1 MKKKV
6 VSCLLAAAM
15 VVSSGAAVPG
25 FFFTPE
31 KVQAEENDTKA
42 EKENLALK
50 GTAAASEAEAD
61 STSAAKAIDGNK
73 GTHWGTSPNKVTNEW
88 IEVTL
93 EKPTKVSEIK
103 VFWERT
109 GAAGNHQNNIKQW
122 KVDVKTMSGE
132 YKNVHQKTDEDT
144 YAPSEQTITLGENAQ
159 EVVTAVKITVN
170 KADKGPDNFWSNI
183 GLSEIEIYGEES
195 DIEAAENKNHV
206 NAAGVTAE
214 ASTTEAPSLPVSNIK
229 DGNNQTRWAS
239 NYTDASKQTVT
250 VTFPKVT
257 LVKEL
262 DFDLHTRDVAPMPSN
277 VKSFDLV
284 YADASGTEHTVKISN
299 AKSTEGGKTGYVTN
313 VQHIFETPVY
323 MKSFK
328 MTNFELRVDIAGQ
341 NGYNNISIREVRAYS
356 NAQSET
362 PDPQGQTLDEVVA
375 SIKGTKIA
383 KDVNE
388 FTLPNVPDG
397 FTIES
402 NGADFE
408 QIIGEADK
416 ETGKLPV
423 VHPMTDKEVQISFN
437 VTETKTGNVKNT
449 GDLAFTV
456 EGTKDTTKAKNEKP
470 SVIPEI
476 QEWFS
481 ESDQKVSVDTLTE
494 VTYSDDSLK
503 AIVDEFVSDYK
514 DFTGK
519 ELKAS
524 KSSEGKANAF
534 NFKKAAPDTLLGD
547 EGYTMDI
554 KSDRIDVQSVSVT
567 GNMYG
572 MQTILQMYKG
582 SEGGFSIGK
591 MRDYPRYETR
601 GFLLDVARKPVSL
614 EMMKEITRTMRYYKM
629 NDFQAHLSDNYI
641 WLGEYGKYGTE
652 NNAFDAYEAF
662 RLESGLTNEAG
673 ESPTAKDYSITK
685 EQFKKFITDERAVGM
700 NIVPEI
706 DVPAHALSFTKIW
719 PELKVSNKLHN
730 NNPLIDHFDLTNDAA
745 VAKIKEIFDDYTK
758 GTNPTF
764 DADTV
769 VHIGADEF
777 MADAKSY
784 REFVNEIIPYVDK
797 TNTVRMW
804 GGLTQ
809 IKDNPPT
816 EINKDAIDGVQ
827 INLWSKDWADGI
839 DMYNMGYD
847 LINTIDDYGYLV
859 PDGSRTRKNAYGD
872 LLSIDRIFKD
882 FKVNN
887 VRTKNGAYKA
897 VPSGDDQMLGAAFA
911 LWSDNIDRKAS
922 GLSESD
928 LYWRFFDAM
937 PFYAEK
943 TWAATGQ
950 EKGTSANLTALAEK
964 MGTGPNTNPYY
975 QEEKKGEEY
984 EKYEFA
990 DMKDSSENK
999 RDLKEGKGAEVKDGV
1014 LNLGDEESY
1023 VTTPIEQLGNGNAIS
1038 FDLELNKPSKP
1049 GDILFEADPAY
1060 GTHDIRVME
1069 NGKLGFTRELYDY
1082 YFDYEL
1088 PVGKKVNLKIVSTQQ
1103 KTELFADGRS
1113 VGTAVGKFVHNG
1125 QVKKEGIKNATFAL
1139 PIERIG
1145 SKTNALA
1152 GKIDNVVVSAVN
1164 TEDKYNKK
1172 DWTITTDS
1180 EYSNNSA
1187 TEGEVTKA
1195 FDGKADTK
1203 WHSEWQAGAGETNG
1217 RLHDGAPKGQGT
1229 VDTIFAQAKFDKGYE
1244 IDRIAFTPRQDQPS
1258 GYVTK
1263 ADLYIQTEKDGE
1275 MKKVV
1280 TDAQFA
1286 ADKTQKVFRFNKQT
1300 VYGFKFVAKASN
1312 DGWVAVSEFNVGDEI
1327 QVVESG
1333 KNTIFVNA
1341 EKGGK
1346 AEIVGAEAGKPF
1358 EVDKGA
1364 KVTVKATP
1372 DKDYHFVGWYHSSNA
1387 ETPVSTDAE
1396 YEFTVSG
1403 NYALTAK
1410 FEKDNVTPP
1419 VETKD
1424 VTSIDNPEKV
1434 TVEEGTTFEDLKKD
1448 LPKTVT
1454 VHFGEGGKAET
1465 ADVEVTWEKGEYKG
1479 EAEKTYTLSGT
1490 LGKLPEKVTNTKNLK
1505 AEIKVEV
1512 TKKEVTPPVET
1523 KDITS
1528 VKNPEK
1534 VTVEEGTT
1542 FEELKKDLPKTV
1554 TVHFGEGGKAETADV
1569 EVTWEKGEYKGEAEK
1584 TYTLS
1589 GTLGKLPEN
1598 VTNTKNLKAE
1608 IKVEVKKK
1616 AVTPPVEKEEYTI
1629 TVSVNDSKMGT
1640 VKLAPEKDSYKEG
1653 DVVTAT
1659 AAAKEGYKF
1668 VNWTVDGKAVS
1679 DKAEFTFK
1687 VDRTLTLKAN
1697 FEKAA
1702 ENPNQED
1709 PKQENPKDD
1718 DKAVQTGD
1726 AAGSPIVPIAGLALA
1741 VGAVMAALRK
1751 KED

>member
-15 VVSSGAAVPG
+15 VVSSGAVVPG
-25 FFFTPE
+25 FFFMPE

-73 GTHWGTSPNKVTNEW
+73 GTHWGTSQNKVTNEW

-132 YKNVHQKTDEDT
+132 YKNVHQKTDEGT
-144 YAPSEQTITLGENAQ
+144 YAPSEQTITLAEDAQ

-214 ASTTEAPSLPVSNIK
+214 ASTTEASSLPVSNIK

-239 NYTDASKQTVT
+239 DYSEASKQTVT

-284 YADASGTEHTVKISN
+284 YTDAQGTEHTVKISN
-299 AKSTEGGKTGYVTN
+299 AKSTESGKTGYVTDMR
-313 VQHIFETPVY
+313 HIFETPVY

-328 MTNFELRVDIAGQ
+328 MTNFDLQIDIEGQ
-341 NGYNNISIREVRAYS
+341 NGYNNISILEVRAYS
-356 NAQSET
+356 NDQSET
-362 PDPQGQTLDEVVA
+362 PQGQTLDEVVA

-456 EGTKDTTKAKNEKP
+456 EGTKDTTKAKNAKP

-519 ELKAS
+519 ELKAG

-534 NFKKAAPDTLLGD
+534 NFKKAAPDELLGD

-582 SEGGFSIGK
+582 SEGGFSIGT

-641 WLGEYGKYGTE
+641 WLGEYGKNGTE
-652 NNAFDAYEAF
+652 NNAFNAYEAF

-685 EQFKKFITDERAVGM
+685 EQFKKFIADERAVGM

-745 VAKIKEIFDDYTK
+745 VTKIKEIFDDYTK

-847 LINTIDDYGYLV
+847 LINTIDDHGYLV
-859 PDGSRTRKNAYGD
+859 PDGSLTRKNAYGD
-872 LLSIDRIFKD
+872 LLDIGRIFKD

-950 EKGTSANLTALAEK
+950 EKGTSAKLTALAEK

-1217 RLHDGAPKGQGT
+1217 RLHDGAPTGQGT

-1424 VTSIDNPEKV
+1424 VTSIDKPEKV

-1448 LPKTVT
+1448 LPKIVT
-1454 VHFGEGGKAET
+1454 VHFGEGE
-1465 ADVEVTWEKGEYKG
+1465 
-1479 EAEKTYTLSGT
+1479 
-1490 LGKLPEKVTNTKNLK
+1490 
-1505 AEIKVEV
+1505 
-1512 TKKEVTPPVET
+1512 
-1523 KDITS
+1523 
-1528 VKNPEK
+1528 
-1534 VTVEEGTT
+1534 
-1542 FEELKKDLPKTV
+1542 
-1554 TVHFGEGGKAETADV
+1554 KAETADV

-1608 IKVEVKKK
+1608 IEVEVTKKE
-1616 AVTPPVEKEEYTI
+1616 VTPPVEKEEYTI

-1640 VKLAPEKDSYKEG
+1640 VKLNPEKDSYKEG

-1709 PKQENPKDD
+1709 PKDD

-1726 AAGSPIVPIAGLALA
+1726 TAGSPIVPIAGLALA
-1741 VGAVMAALRK
+1741 AGAVMAAVRK

>member
-15 VVSSGAAVPG
+15 IVSSGAAVPG

-73 GTHWGTSPNKVTNEW
+73 GTHWGTSQNKVTNEW

-132 YKNVHQKTDEDT
+132 YKNVHQKTDEGT
-144 YAPSEQTITLGENAQ
+144 YAPSEQTITLAEDAQ

-214 ASTTEAPSLPVSNIK
+214 ASTTEASSLPVSNIK

-239 NYTDASKQTVT
+239 DYSEASKQTVT

-284 YADASGTEHTVKISN
+284 YADAAGTEHTVKISN
-299 AKSTEGGKTGYVTN
+299 AKSTEGGKTGYVTDMR
-313 VQHIFETPVY
+313 HIFETPVY

-328 MTNFELRVDIAGQ
+328 MTNFDLQIDIEGQ
-341 NGYNNISIREVRAYS
+341 NGYNNISILEVRAYS
-356 NAQSET
+356 NDQSET
-362 PDPQGQTLDEVVA
+362 PQGQTLDEVVA

-456 EGTKDTTKAKNEKP
+456 EGTKDTTKAKNAKP

-519 ELKAS
+519 ELKAG

-641 WLGEYGKYGTE
+641 WLGEYGKNGTE
-652 NNAFDAYEAF
+652 NNAFNAYEAF

-685 EQFKKFITDERAVGM
+685 EQFKKFIADERAVGM

-847 LINTIDDYGYLV
+847 LINTIDDHGYLV
-859 PDGSRTRKNAYGD
+859 PDGSLTRKNAYGD
-872 LLSIDRIFKD
+872 LLDIGRIFKD

-950 EKGTSANLTALAEK
+950 EKGTSAKLTALAEK

-1217 RLHDGAPKGQGT
+1217 RLHDGAPTGQGT

-1286 ADKTQKVFRFNKQT
+1286 ADKTQKVFRFAKQT

-1424 VTSIDNPEKV
+1424 VTSIDKPEKV

-1454 VHFGEGGKAET
+1454 VHFGEGE
-1465 ADVEVTWEKGEYKG
+1465 
-1479 EAEKTYTLSGT
+1479 
-1490 LGKLPEKVTNTKNLK
+1490 
-1505 AEIKVEV
+1505 
-1512 TKKEVTPPVET
+1512 
-1523 KDITS
+1523 
-1528 VKNPEK
+1528 
-1534 VTVEEGTT
+1534 
-1542 FEELKKDLPKTV
+1542 
-1554 TVHFGEGGKAETADV
+1554 KAETADV

-1608 IKVEVKKK
+1608 IKVEVTKK

-1640 VKLAPEKDSYKEG
+1640 VKLNPEKDSYKEG

-1709 PKQENPKDD
+1709 PKDD

-1726 AAGSPIVPIAGLALA
+1726 TAGSPIVPIAGLALA
-1741 VGAVMAALRK
+1741 AGAVMAALRK

>member
-1 MKKKV
+1 
-6 VSCLLAAAM
+6 
-15 VVSSGAAVPG
+15 
-25 FFFTPE
+25 
-31 KVQAEENDTKA
+31 
-42 EKENLALK
+42 
-50 GTAAASEAEAD
+50 
-61 STSAAKAIDGNK
+61 
-73 GTHWGTSPNKVTNEW
+73 
-88 IEVTL
+88 
-93 EKPTKVSEIK
+93 
-103 VFWERT
+103 
-109 GAAGNHQNNIKQW
+109 
-122 KVDVKTMSGE
+122 
-132 YKNVHQKTDEDT
+132 
-144 YAPSEQTITLGENAQ
+144 
-159 EVVTAVKITVN
+159 
-170 KADKGPDNFWSNI
+170 
-183 GLSEIEIYGEES
+183 
-195 DIEAAENKNHV
+195 
-206 NAAGVTAE
+206 
-214 ASTTEAPSLPVSNIK
+214 
-229 DGNNQTRWAS
+229 
-239 NYTDASKQTVT
+239 
-250 VTFPKVT
+250 
-257 LVKEL
+257 
-262 DFDLHTRDVAPMPSN
+262 
-277 VKSFDLV
+277 
-284 YADASGTEHTVKISN
+284 
-299 AKSTEGGKTGYVTN
+299 
-313 VQHIFETPVY
+313 
-323 MKSFK
+323 
-328 MTNFELRVDIAGQ
+328 
-341 NGYNNISIREVRAYS
+341 
-356 NAQSET
+356 
-362 PDPQGQTLDEVVA
+362 
-375 SIKGTKIA
+375 
-383 KDVNE
+383 
-388 FTLPNVPDG
+388 
-397 FTIES
+397 
-402 NGADFE
+402 
-408 QIIGEADK
+408 
-416 ETGKLPV
+416 
-423 VHPMTDKEVQISFN
+423 
-437 VTETKTGNVKNT
+437 
-449 GDLAFTV
+449 
-456 EGTKDTTKAKNEKP
+456 
-470 SVIPEI
+470 
-476 QEWFS
+476 
-481 ESDQKVSVDTLTE
+481 
-494 VTYSDDSLK
+494 
-503 AIVDEFVSDYK
+503 
-514 DFTGK
+514 
-519 ELKAS
+519 
-524 KSSEGKANAF
+524 
-534 NFKKAAPDTLLGD
+534 
-547 EGYTMDI
+547 
-554 KSDRIDVQSVSVT
+554 
-567 GNMYG
+567 
-572 MQTILQMYKG
+572 
-582 SEGGFSIGK
+582 
-591 MRDYPRYETR
+591 
-601 GFLLDVARKPVSL
+601 
-614 EMMKEITRTMRYYKM
+614 MRYYKM

-641 WLGEYGKYGTE
+641 WLGEYGKNGTE
-652 NNAFDAYEAF
+652 NNAFSAYEAF

-685 EQFKKFITDERAVGM
+685 EQFKKFIADERAVGM

-745 VAKIKEIFDDYTK
+745 VTKIKEIFDDYTK

-847 LINTIDDYGYLV
+847 LINTIDDHGYLV
-859 PDGSRTRKNAYGD
+859 PDGSLTRKNAYGD
-872 LLSIDRIFKD
+872 LLDIGRIFKD

-950 EKGTSANLTALAEK
+950 EKGTSAKLTALAEK

-984 EKYEFA
+984 

-1217 RLHDGAPKGQGT
+1217 RLHDGAPTGQGT

-1424 VTSIDNPEKV
+1424 VTSIDKPEKV

-1448 LPKTVT
+1448 LPKIVT
-1454 VHFGEGGKAET
+1454 VHFGEGE
-1465 ADVEVTWEKGEYKG
+1465 
-1479 EAEKTYTLSGT
+1479 
-1490 LGKLPEKVTNTKNLK
+1490 
-1505 AEIKVEV
+1505 
-1512 TKKEVTPPVET
+1512 
-1523 KDITS
+1523 
-1528 VKNPEK
+1528 
-1534 VTVEEGTT
+1534 
-1542 FEELKKDLPKTV
+1542 
-1554 TVHFGEGGKAETADV
+1554 KAETADV

-1608 IKVEVKKK
+1608 IEVEVTKKE
-1616 AVTPPVEKEEYTI
+1616 VTPPVEKEEYTI

-1640 VKLAPEKDSYKEG
+1640 VKLNPEKDSYKEG

-1709 PKQENPKDD
+1709 PKDD

-1726 AAGSPIVPIAGLALA
+1726 TAGSPIVPIAGLALA
-1741 VGAVMAALRK
+1741 AGAVMAAVRK

>member
-1 MKKKV
+1 
-6 VSCLLAAAM
+6 M
-15 VVSSGAAVPG
+15 VVSSGAVVPG
-25 FFFTPE
+25 FFFMPE

-73 GTHWGTSPNKVTNEW
+73 GTHWGTSQNKVTNEW

-132 YKNVHQKTDEDT
+132 YKNVHQKTDEGT
-144 YAPSEQTITLGENAQ
+144 YAPSEQTITLAEDAQ

-214 ASTTEAPSLPVSNIK
+214 ASTTEASSLPVSNIK

-239 NYTDASKQTVT
+239 DYSEASKQTVT

-284 YADASGTEHTVKISN
+284 YTDAQGTEHTVKISN
-299 AKSTEGGKTGYVTN
+299 AKSTESGKTGYVTDMR
-313 VQHIFETPVY
+313 HIFETPVY

-328 MTNFELRVDIAGQ
+328 MTNFDLQIDIEGQ
-341 NGYNNISIREVRAYS
+341 NGYNNISILEVRAYS
-356 NAQSET
+356 NDQSET
-362 PDPQGQTLDEVVA
+362 PQGQTLDEVVA

-456 EGTKDTTKAKNEKP
+456 EGTKDTTKAKNAKP

-519 ELKAS
+519 ELKAG

-534 NFKKAAPDTLLGD
+534 NFKKAAPDELLGD

-582 SEGGFSIGK
+582 SEGGFSIGT

-641 WLGEYGKYGTE
+641 WLGEYGKNGTE
-652 NNAFDAYEAF
+652 NNAFNAYEAF

-685 EQFKKFITDERAVGM
+685 EQFKKFIADERAVGM

-745 VAKIKEIFDDYTK
+745 VTKIKEIFDDYTK

-847 LINTIDDYGYLV
+847 LINTIDDHGYLV
-859 PDGSRTRKNAYGD
+859 PDGSLTRKNAYGD
-872 LLSIDRIFKD
+872 LLDIGRIFKD

-950 EKGTSANLTALAEK
+950 EKGTSAKLTALAEK

-1217 RLHDGAPKGQGT
+1217 RLHDGAPTGQGT

-1286 ADKTQKVFRFNKQT
+1286 ADKTQKVFRFAKQT

-1424 VTSIDNPEKV
+1424 VTSIDKPEKV

-1454 VHFGEGGKAET
+1454 VHFGEGEKAET

-1490 LGKLPEKVTNTKNLK
+1490 LGKLPENVTNTKNLK
-1505 AEIKVEV
+1505 AEIEVEV

-1523 KDITS
+1523 KDVIS
-1528 VKNPEK
+1528 VEKPEK

-1542 FEELKKDLPKTV
+1542 FEDLKKDLPKIV
-1554 TVHFGEGGKAETADV
+1554 TVHFGEGEKAETADV

-1608 IKVEVKKK
+1608 IKVEVTKKE
-1616 AVTPPVEKEEYTI
+1616 VTPPVEKEEYTI

-1640 VKLAPEKDSYKEG
+1640 VKLNPEKDSYKEG

-1709 PKQENPKDD
+1709 PKDD

-1726 AAGSPIVPIAGLALA
+1726 TAGSPIVPIAGLALA
-1741 VGAVMAALRK
+1741 AGAVMAAVRK

>member
-15 VVSSGAAVPG
+15 VVSSGAVVPG
-25 FFFTPE
+25 FFFMPE

-73 GTHWGTSPNKVTNEW
+73 GTHWGTSQNKVTNEW

-132 YKNVHQKTDEDT
+132 YKNVHQKTDEGT
-144 YAPSEQTITLGENAQ
+144 YAPSEQTITLAEDAQ

-214 ASTTEAPSLPVSNIK
+214 ASTTEASSLPVSNIK

-239 NYTDASKQTVT
+239 DYSEASKQTVT

-284 YADASGTEHTVKISN
+284 YTDAQGTEHTVKISN
-299 AKSTEGGKTGYVTN
+299 AKSTESGKTGYVTDMR
-313 VQHIFETPVY
+313 HIFETPVY

-328 MTNFELRVDIAGQ
+328 MTNFDLQIDIEGQ
-341 NGYNNISIREVRAYS
+341 NGYNNISILEVRAYS
-356 NAQSET
+356 NDQSET
-362 PDPQGQTLDEVVA
+362 PQGQTLDEVVA

-456 EGTKDTTKAKNEKP
+456 EGTKDTTKAKNAKP

-519 ELKAS
+519 ELKAG

-534 NFKKAAPDTLLGD
+534 NFKKAAPDELLGD

-582 SEGGFSIGK
+582 SEGGFSIGT

-641 WLGEYGKYGTE
+641 WLGEYGKNGTE
-652 NNAFDAYEAF
+652 NNAFNAYEAF

-685 EQFKKFITDERAVGM
+685 EQFKKFIADERAVGM

-745 VAKIKEIFDDYTK
+745 VTKIKEIFDDYTK

-847 LINTIDDYGYLV
+847 LINTIDDHGYLV
-859 PDGSRTRKNAYGD
+859 PDGSLTRKNAYGD
-872 LLSIDRIFKD
+872 LLDIGRIFKD

-950 EKGTSANLTALAEK
+950 EKGTSAKLTALAEK

-1217 RLHDGAPKGQGT
+1217 RLHDGAPTGQGT

-1286 ADKTQKVFRFNKQT
+1286 ADKTQKVFRFAKQT

-1424 VTSIDNPEKV
+1424 VTSIDKPEKV

-1454 VHFGEGGKAET
+1454 VHFGEGEKAET

-1490 LGKLPEKVTNTKNLK
+1490 LGKLPENVTNTKNLK
-1505 AEIKVEV
+1505 AEIEVEV
-1512 TKKEVTPPVET
+1512 TKNEVTPPVET
-1523 KDITS
+1523 KDVIS
-1528 VKNPEK
+1528 VEKPEK

-1542 FEELKKDLPKTV
+1542 FEDLKKDLPKIV
-1554 TVHFGEGGKAETADV
+1554 TVHFGEGEKAETADV

-1608 IKVEVKKK
+1608 IKVEVTKKE
-1616 AVTPPVEKEEYTI
+1616 VTPPVEKEEYTI

-1640 VKLAPEKDSYKEG
+1640 VKLNPEKDSYKEG

-1709 PKQENPKDD
+1709 PKDD

-1726 AAGSPIVPIAGLALA
+1726 TAGSPIVPIAGLALA
-1741 VGAVMAALRK
+1741 AGAVMAAVRK